1 MERFFS
7 VQVNGQDVDCVYR
20 LVDEVFTC
28 EKGFANGVDLGS
40 LSAET
45 PESTIEAIALLEL
58 VCGCHRSG
66 VPLGDRAGKASER
79 DPRAARDVLVG
90 KLREALVEGDKV
102 DIDTADSLLR
112 GAAGAGALALVPDLT
127 NDRVSTFFARG
138 ALARVP
144 PVCERL
150 TEDAVSASQA
160 LSNRTA
166 LSLFG
171 FFRVRRV
178 VRRLGELEALMGE
191 DFGYLG
197 FRRIDLKPPRDP
209 MRLARECD
217 RIAERAVFIASAL
230 RGSGLPAARFRKQIE
245 RRIAEDVIDK
255 TVIAQALPVW
265 RRRADE
271 AAASMSELQSKTPK
285 S

>member
-7 VQVNGQDVDCVYR
+7 VQINGQGVDCGYR
-20 LVDEVFTC
+20 LIDEVFTC
-28 EKGFANGVDLGS
+28 EKGLPTGFDLGS

-66 VPLGDRAGKASER
+66 VPLTDRAGTGSER
-79 DPRAARDVLVG
+79 DPRAARDALIG
-90 KLREALVEGDKV
+90 KLREALVEGDHV

-127 NDRVSTFFARG
+127 KSRVSTFFARG

-144 PVCERL
+144 AICEKL

-160 LSNRTA
+160 LSSRTA
-166 LSLFG
+166 MSLFA
-171 FFRVRRV
+171 FFRLRRV
-178 VRRLGELEALMGE
+178 VRRLGELETALGE

-197 FRRIDLKPPRDP
+197 FRRIDMKPPRDP
-209 MRLARECD
+209 VRLARECD

-245 RRIAEDVIDK
+245 KRIAEDVIDK
-255 TVIAQALPVW
+255 TVISQALPVW

-271 AAASMSELQSKTPK
+271 AAASLNNG
-285 S
+285 